1 MKKILKKLRYNFYIS
16 TVLKLTLVPI
26 YKICA
31 FINFRISRHIL
42 INSGTVE
49 YDGYKLSF
57 PKNLGVNYISSLF
70 WNGDDGFEK
79 DVWKTLKPL
88 ILKSNYFFD
97 IGSNIGFYSVLAK
110 KANANI
116 KVAAFEPIESIY
128 NKNLKFHK
136 ANNILTNEIKNMA
149 ISDKDGTTEIYLP
162 DSIDNEEE
170 TTATLDKNSWQH
182 SKKHMSF
189 SVKTRK
195 LDSFVKDLNL
205 SIKEKVV
212 IKIDIEGFE
221 LYALKGAEEMITK
234 HKPYIVCEILSRKDA
249 DLDTFKFMEN
259 LGYQTFAI
267 TADGLFKIQLHETL
281 MPRKFRDFLFA
292 PKELK
297 GNYYHYSD
305 IEKLC
310 F

>member
-110 KANANI
+110 KVNLNI

-128 NKNLKFHK
+128 NKNLKFHCQTHTK
-136 ANNILTNEIKNMA
+136 ASWCHRVKMKI
-149 ISDKDGTTEIYLP
+149 
-162 DSIDNEEE
+162 ID
-170 TTATLDKNSWQH
+170 AYIGFARQPG
-182 SKKHMSF
+182 
-189 SVKTRK
+189 R
-195 LDSFVKDLNL
+195 
-205 SIKEKVV
+205 
-212 IKIDIEGFE
+212 IKIRDGV
-221 LYALKGAEEMITK
+221 
-234 HKPYIVCEILSRKDA
+234 IVTI
-249 DLDTFKFMEN
+249 
-259 LGYQTFAI
+259 
-267 TADGLFKIQLHETL
+267 
-281 MPRKFRDFLFA
+281 
-292 PKELK
+292 
-297 GNYYHYSD
+297 
-305 IEKLC
+305 
-310 F
+310 